1 MASYLTSD
9 TLIESIKRR
18 GGVPTS
24 QSLFEDSDFL
34 AFANEEMDIGLVPSV
49 LQYHEEYFV
58 YEAEAP
64 LTASTSRYAIPERA
78 IGTKIRTVHYQDSN
92 DNLFE
97 MTRISPDDVAF
108 YQHSSGNHYSH
119 YYIQNNHIVLTPDV
133 GVSPSG
139 SLRITYFLR
148 PNRLVGVDEVG
159 IITAITDTTITID
172 AVVTAVKELTL
183 SSMPSAFATTAPCDL
198 LEAKG
203 GHRTKAMDLSPL
215 SVDSTA
221 KKVYF
226 DPDEVP
232 TDLVV
237 GDHVALAGECVIPQ
251 LPDDL
256 HSVLAQRVIAR
267 CVESMGDIKGL
278 EAANAKLGEMEAK
291 TAGLIDNRS
300 EGNPLKVVNLRGA
313 FRQGRNGRRRI

>member
-9 TLIESIKRR
+9 SLIESIKRR
-18 GGVPTS
+18 GSIPTS
-24 QSLFEDSDFL
+24 QSTFEDTDFL

-92 DNLFE
+92 DNLYE
-97 MTRISPDDVAF
+97 MSRISPDDVAF
-108 YQHSSGNHYSH
+108 YQQSSGNYYSH

-133 GVSPSG
+133 GAAPSG
-139 SLRITYFLR
+139 SLRITYYLR
-148 PNRLVGVDEVG
+148 PNRLVSEDSVG
-159 IITAITDTTITID
+159 IITAIATTTITID
-172 AVVTAVKELTL
+172 SVVTTVKSLTL
-183 SSMPSAFATTAPCDL
+183 SRMPSAFSTTAPCDL
-198 LEAKG
+198 LEARG
-203 GHRTKAMDLSPL
+203 GHRTKAMDVSPL
-215 SVDSTA
+215 SIDATA
-221 KKVYF
+221 KKAYF
-226 DPDEVP
+226 TPGDMPS
-232 TDLVV
+232 DLVV
-237 GDHVALAGECVIPQ
+237 GDHVALAGECIIPQ

-267 CVESMGDIKGL
+267 CVEALGDTEGL
-278 EAANAKLGEMEAK
+278 KAANVKLVEMETK

-313 FRQGRNGRRRI
+313 FRQGSGRRRI